1 MVTATKEDGTPYVA
15 DTWTNQTVTLKYVCT
30 DAESGIASCPADQV
44 FSTDGVVSLTTGI
57 ATDNAGNSTSVSFG
71 SIKIDKTPP
80 VLSVAVSPNPVLLN
94 GNATLLT
101 NAADTLS
108 GIKPG
113 SMPCLSLDTT
123 TVGFKSTA
131 CYVSDNAGNTTQST
145 ATYRVIYD
153 FDGFLRPVNDCIN
166 NLCESGQD
174 IIFKPGS
181 TIPLKFRLKDA
192 KGNVVQAVSAP
203 LWLVPVQFD
212 YLPVVQPDDFEFQ
225 VSNSIYEWRK
235 NQGSYVYEWN
245 TKGLLDNSIWA
256 VGVKLDDGTTY
267 YVFVALVK

>member
-1 MVTATKEDGTPYVA
+1 
-15 DTWTNQTVTLKYVCT
+15 LKYACS
-30 DAESGIASCPADQV
+30 DAESGIAACPADQV
-44 FSTDGVVSLTTGI
+44 FSVDGVVSLTTGT

-71 SIKIDKTPP
+71 PIKIDKTPP
-80 VLSVAVSPNPVLLN
+80 VLLVAVSPNPVLLN

-101 NAADTLS
+101 NAADMLS
-108 GIKPG
+108 GIKSG

-123 TVGFKSTA
+123 TVGLKSTT

-145 ATYRVIYD
+145 ATYQVIYG

-174 IIFKPGS
+174 VTFKPGS

-192 KGNVVQAVSAP
+192 NGNIVQAASAP
-203 LWLVPVQFD
+203 LWLVPAQFD
-212 YLPVVQPDDFEFQ
+212 YLPVTLPDDFEFQ
-225 VSNSIYEWRK
+225 VSNSTYEWRK

-245 TKGLLDNSIWA
+245 TKGLPDRSIWA
-256 VGVKLDDGTTY
+256 VGVKLDDGKTY